1 MMQQY
6 MKELEQ
12 DPFDPEEFV
21 ERLAWRTVN
30 DTKDDGKT
38 SFDPVIVHETFL
50 QAIKDLQVLQERQQ
64 KKCDRL
70 EAALKEEEARHLLE
84 VLNLQEKNKHGIDL
98 FHQLDERINLVA
110 TKVLHLGDQLENVN
124 TPRARAVEAQKLMRH
139 FSEFLSP
146 GPLTDPIFADKSSLD
161 EAADVIQKL
170 HLIAQELPVE
180 KFEHAKKKI
189 SVKYDE
195 IERNLIEEFVRAHNR
210 EDATRMK
217 ELASVL
223 AHFKGYSQCID
234 AFIEQSQMGSFG
246 GKDVFQD
253 VIPMCTKYHEL
264 MQQVFLNPEQ
274 VMAKFVLNIYH
285 LRLQKYAVAKLADKT
300 DSDKYLRNLY
310 DLYTRTVKLS
320 MELKAFNMGTDDTY
334 LTKLTRNIFQKY
346 LDTYITIEVKA
357 LREKSTALLIEY
369 YESKNHQKKQLQTGG
384 FQELR
389 RDLQAVLSA
398 RTNIN
403 IAQIENYGGETFLS
417 EELAIALLQRSKGAF
432 QRCQLLSQPNDIS
445 ANTLQILD
453 ILLQYLI
460 SEHVDYALE
469 LGLQSVPI
477 PESRAQPE
485 IHFFN
490 VARQC
495 NAIVRLLEEQFNDS
509 VVPLIASTP
518 KHGEGV
524 LKKNVILDQVNAKL
538 ETGLDRSINAIVGWV
553 KVFLQNEQR
562 KTDFKPETD
571 VDTLNTPA
579 CLTVV
584 QFVTNMIRH
593 IRNTLDGKNLE
604 NVLTELGVRFHK
616 VIYDH
621 LQQFQFN
628 SAGAMCAI
636 CDMNEYRK
644 CVKELEVDVVTSS
657 FDTLHALCNLLL
669 VKPENLKQVCT
680 GDQLVTLDRGV
691 LVNFIQLRTD
701 YKTQKL
707 ANCLKERKLND
718 NIKVY
723 TECQG
728 IKNIYDALVEL
739 GYAVHNLYEN

>member
-30 DTKDDGKT
+30 DTTKDGGKT
-38 SFDPVIVHETFL
+38 FFDPMIVHETFL
-50 QAIKDLQVLQERQQ
+50 QAIKDLQILQERQQ
-64 KKCDRL
+64 KKCDKL
-70 EAALKEEEARHLLE
+70 EAALKDEEARHTLE
-84 VLNLQEKNKHGIDL
+84 ILELQERNKHSIDL

-110 TKVLHLGDQLENVN
+110 TKVLHLGDQLESVN

-139 FSEFLSP
+139 FSDFLSP
-146 GPLTDPIFADKSSLD
+146 GPLTDPIFTDKSSLD

-170 HLIAQELPVE
+170 HLISQELPSE

-189 SVKYDE
+189 AVKYDE

-210 EDATRMK
+210 EDANRMK

-253 VIPMCTKYHEL
+253 VIPMCTKYHKL
-264 MQQVFLNPEQ
+264 MQQVFTNPEQ

-320 MELKAFNMGTDDTY
+320 TELKIFNMGTDGTY
-334 LTKLTRNIFQKY
+334 LVKLTRNIFQKY
-346 LDTYITIEVKA
+346 LDTYITIETKA
-357 LREKSTALLIEY
+357 LREKSAALLIEY
-369 YESKNHQKKQLQTGG
+369 YESKNHQKKQLQSGG

-417 EELAIALLQRSKGAF
+417 EELAIALLQKSKLAF
-432 QRCQLLSQPNDIS
+432 QRCQLLSKPDEVPIN
-445 ANTLQILD
+445 ALQILE

-477 PESRAQPE
+477 PESRTQPE

-490 VARQC
+490 VVRQC
-495 NAIVRLLEEQFNDS
+495 NAIVRLLDEQFNDS
-509 VVPLIASTP
+509 LIPLITSTP
-518 KHGEGV
+518 KHGDCM
-524 LKKNVILDQVNAKL
+524 LKKKVVLDQIELKL

-553 KVFLQNEQR
+553 KVYLQNEQR
-562 KTDFKPETD
+562 KTDFKPESD

-584 QFVTNMIRH
+584 QYVTGMIRH
-593 IRNTLDGKNLE
+593 IRNTLDGKNLN

-616 VIYDH
+616 TIYDH

-644 CVKELEVDVVTSS
+644 CVKELEVDLVTSL

-680 GDQLVTLDRGV
+680 GDQLATLDRNV
-691 LVNFIQLRTD
+691 LLNFIQLRTD

-707 ANCLKERKLND
+707 ANCLKGLA
-718 NIKVY
+718 
-723 TECQG
+723 T
-728 IKNIYDALVEL
+728 
-739 GYAVHNLYEN
+739 

>member
-12 DPFDPEEFV
+12 EPFDPEEFV

-30 DTKDDGKT
+30 DKTKDGGKAF
-38 SFDPVIVHETFL
+38 FDPVIVHETFL
-50 QAIKDLQVLQERQQ
+50 QAIKDLQILQERQQ
-64 KKCDRL
+64 KKCDKL
-70 EAALKEEEARHLLE
+70 EAGLKDEEARHALE
-84 VLNLQEKNKHGIDL
+84 ILDLQERNKHSIDL
-98 FHQLDERINLVA
+98 FHQLDERINSVA
-110 TKVLHLGDQLENVN
+110 TKVLHLGDQLESVN
-124 TPRARAVEAQKLMRH
+124 IPRARAVEAQKLMRH

-146 GPLTDPIFADKSSLD
+146 GPLTDPIFTDKTSLD

-170 HLIAQELPVE
+170 HLIAQELPAE

-189 SVKYDE
+189 SIKYDE
-195 IERNLIEEFVRAHNR
+195 IERNLIEEFVQAHSR
-210 EDATRMK
+210 EDAVRMK

-223 AHFKGYSQCID
+223 SQFKGYSQCID

-253 VIPMCTKYHEL
+253 VIPMCTKYNKL
-264 MQQVFLNPEQ
+264 MEQVFSNPEQ

-300 DSDKYLRNLY
+300 DSDKYLRNLH
-310 DLYTRTVKLS
+310 DLYGRTVKLS
-320 MELKAFNMGTDDTY
+320 NELKMFNMGTDDSY
-334 LTKLTRNIFQKY
+334 LKKLTRNIFQKY
-346 LDTYITIEVKA
+346 LDTYITTEMKA
-357 LREKSTALLIEY
+357 LREKSAALLIEY

-389 RDLQAVLSA
+389 RDLQAALAA

-403 IAQIENYGGETFLS
+403 IAQIEDYGGETFLS
-417 EELAIALLQRSKGAF
+417 EELAIALLQKSKMAF
-432 QRCQLLSQPNDIS
+432 QRCQLLSQPNDLS
-445 ANTLQILD
+445 VNAAQIFE

-460 SEHVDYALE
+460 NEHVDYALE

-477 PESRAQPE
+477 PESRTQPE

-490 VARQC
+490 VMHQC

-509 VVPLIASTP
+509 VLPLIIGTA
-518 KHGEGV
+518 KHGDCM
-524 LKKNVILDQVNAKL
+524 LKKKVVLDQIDMKL
-538 ETGLDRSINAIVGWV
+538 DTGLERSISAIVGWV
-553 KVFLQNEQR
+553 KIYLQNEQK
-562 KTDFKPETD
+562 KTDFKPDTD
-571 VDTLNTPA
+571 VDTLSTPA

-584 QFVTNMIRH
+584 QYVTGMIRH

-604 NVLTELGVRFHK
+604 TALTELGIRFHK

-644 CVKELEVDVVTSS
+644 CVKELDVDVVTSS

-669 VKPENLKQVCT
+669 VKSENLKQVCS
-680 GDQLVTLDRGV
+680 GDQLAVLDRSV
-691 LVNFIQLRTD
+691 LLNFIQLRTD

-707 ANCLKERKLND
+707 ANCLKGLA
-718 NIKVY
+718 
-723 TECQG
+723 T
-728 IKNIYDALVEL
+728 
-739 GYAVHNLYEN
+739 

>member
-12 DPFDPEEFV
+12 EPFDAEEFV

-30 DTKDDGKT
+30 DSSEDGGKGT
-38 SFDPVIVHETFL
+38 FDPVLVHETFL
-50 QAIKDLQVLQERQQ
+50 QAIKDLQILQERQQ
-64 KKCDRL
+64 KKCDKL
-70 EAALKEEEARHLLE
+70 EVALKDEESRHTMEILE
-84 VLNLQEKNKHGIDL
+84 LQEKNKHAMDL
-98 FHQLDERINLVA
+98 FHQLDERINFVA
-110 TKVLHLGDQLENVN
+110 TKVLHLGDQLESVN

-146 GPLTDPIFADKSSLD
+146 GPLTDPIFTDKSSLD

-170 HLIAQELPVE
+170 HLIAQELPSE

-189 SVKYDE
+189 GAKYDE
-195 IERNLIEEFVRAHNR
+195 IERSLIEEFVRAHNS
-210 EDATRMK
+210 EDAVRMK

-253 VIPMCTKYHEL
+253 VIPMCTKNYEL
-264 MQQVFLNPEQ
+264 MQQVFTNSEQ

-285 LRLQKYAVAKLADKT
+285 LRLQKYAVAKLADRT
-300 DSDKYLRNLY
+300 DPDKYLMNLY
-310 DLYTRTVKLS
+310 DLYSKTVKLS
-320 MELKAFNMGTDDTY
+320 NDLKRFNMGTGDSY
-334 LTKLTRNIFQKY
+334 LMKLTTKIFQKH

-357 LREKSTALLIEY
+357 LREKSATLLIKY

-389 RDLQAVLSA
+389 RDLQAVIGT

-403 IAQIENYGGETFLS
+403 IAQIEDYGGETFLS
-417 EELAIALLQRSKGAF
+417 EELAIALLQNSKMAF
-432 QRCQLLSQPNDIS
+432 QRCNLLSQQSDLPM
-445 ANTLQILD
+445 NTLQILE
-453 ILLQYLI
+453 ILLQYLLN
-460 SEHVDYALE
+460 EHVDYALE
-469 LGLQSVPI
+469 LGLQNVPI
-477 PESRAQPE
+477 PESRSQPE

-490 VARQC
+490 VVRQC
-495 NAIVRLLEEQFNDS
+495 NAIIRLLEEQFNDS
-509 VVPLIASTP
+509 VVPLVISTP
-518 KHGEGV
+518 KHGECMT
-524 LKKNVILDQVNAKL
+524 KKKVALEQIEMKLDA
-538 ETGLDRSINAIVGWV
+538 GLDRSINVIVGWV
-553 KVFLQNEQR
+553 KMYLQSEQR
-562 KTDFKPETD
+562 KSDFKPETD

-579 CLTVV
+579 CLVVV
-584 QFVTNMIRH
+584 QYVTSMIRH
-593 IRNTLDGKNLE
+593 IRDSLDGKNAE
-604 NVLTELGVRFHK
+604 SVLTELGIRFHR
-616 VIYDH
+616 VIYEH

-644 CVKELEVDVVTSS
+644 CVKELKVNVVTTL

-680 GDQLVTLDRGV
+680 GDQLAMLDRSI
-691 LVNFIQLRTD
+691 LINFIQLRSD

-707 ANCLKERKLND
+707 ANSLKGLS
-718 NIKVY
+718 
-723 TECQG
+723 
-728 IKNIYDALVEL
+728 A
-739 GYAVHNLYEN
+739 

>member
-21 ERLAWRTVN
+21 ERLAWRTLN
-30 DTKDDGKT
+30 DTTKDDGKT
-38 SFDPVIVHETFL
+38 FFDPTIVHETFL
-50 QAIKDLQVLQERQQ
+50 QAIKDLQILQERQQ
-64 KKCDRL
+64 KKCDKL
-70 EAALKEEEARHLLE
+70 ETTLKDEEAKHILE
-84 VLNLQEKNKHGIDL
+84 ILELQERNKHSIDL

-110 TKVLHLGDQLENVN
+110 TKVLHLGDQLESVN

-139 FSEFLSP
+139 FSDFLSP
-146 GPLTDPIFADKSSLD
+146 GPLTDPIFTDKSSLH

-170 HLIAQELPVE
+170 HLISQELPSE

-189 SVKYDE
+189 IAKYDE

-210 EDATRMK
+210 EDANRMR
-217 ELASVL
+217 ELASIL
-223 AHFKGYSQCID
+223 THFKGYSQCID

-253 VIPMCTKYHEL
+253 VIPMCTKYHKL
-264 MQQVFLNPEQ
+264 MQQVFTNPEQ

-285 LRLQKYAVAKLADKT
+285 LRLQKYAVAKLVDKT
-300 DSDKYLRNLY
+300 DSDKYLKNLY

-320 MELKAFNMGTDDTY
+320 TELKMFNICTDETY

-346 LDTYITIEVKA
+346 LDTYIIIEIKA
-357 LREKSTALLIEY
+357 LREKSAALLIEY
-369 YESKNHQKKQLQTGG
+369 YESKNHQKKQLQSGG

-389 RDLQAVLSA
+389 RDLQAVLGA

-417 EELAIALLQRSKGAF
+417 EELAIALLQRSKVAF
-432 QRCQLLSQPNDIS
+432 QRCQLLSKSDEIPMN
-445 ANTLQILD
+445 ALQIFE

-477 PESRAQPE
+477 PESRTQPE

-490 VARQC
+490 IVRQC

-509 VVPLIASTP
+509 VIPLIISTP
-518 KHGEGV
+518 KHGDCM
-524 LKKNVILDQVNAKL
+524 LKKKNILDQIDMKL
-538 ETGLDRSINAIVGWV
+538 ETGLDRSINAIIGWV
-553 KVFLQNEQR
+553 KVYLQNEQR

-571 VDTLNTPA
+571 VDTLSTSA

-584 QFVTNMIRH
+584 QYVNGMIRH
-593 IRNTLDGKNLE
+593 IRSTLDGKNLN

-644 CVKELEVDVVTSS
+644 CVKELEIDLVTSL
-657 FDTLHALCNLLL
+657 FDTLYALCNLLL

-680 GDQLVTLDRGV
+680 GDQLATLDRNV
-691 LVNFIQLRTD
+691 LINFIQLRTD

-707 ANCLKERKLND
+707 ANCLKGLA
-718 NIKVY
+718 
-723 TECQG
+723 T
-728 IKNIYDALVEL
+728 
-739 GYAVHNLYEN
+739 

>member
-1 MMQQY
+1 

-21 ERLAWRTVN
+21 ERLAWRTLN
-30 DTKDDGKT
+30 DTIKDDGKT
-38 SFDPVIVHETFL
+38 FFDPTIVHETFL
-50 QAIKDLQVLQERQQ
+50 QAIKDLQILQERQQ
-64 KKCDRL
+64 KKCDKL
-70 EAALKEEEARHLLE
+70 ETALKDEEAKHILE
-84 VLNLQEKNKHGIDL
+84 ILELQERNKHSIDL

-110 TKVLHLGDQLENVN
+110 TKVLHLGDQLESVN

-139 FSEFLSP
+139 FSDFLSP
-146 GPLTDPIFADKSSLD
+146 GPLTDPIFTDKSSLY

-170 HLIAQELPVE
+170 HLISQELPSE

-189 SVKYDE
+189 TAKYDE

-210 EDATRMK
+210 EDANRMR

-223 AHFKGYSQCID
+223 THFKGYSQCID

-253 VIPMCTKYHEL
+253 VIPMCTKYHKL
-264 MQQVFLNPEQ
+264 MQQVFTNPEQ

-300 DSDKYLRNLY
+300 DSDKYLKNLY

-320 MELKAFNMGTDDTY
+320 TELKMFNICTDEMY

-346 LDTYITIEVKA
+346 LDTYIIIEIKA
-357 LREKSTALLIEY
+357 LREKSAALLIEY
-369 YESKNHQKKQLQTGG
+369 YESKNHQKKQLQSGG

-389 RDLQAVLSA
+389 RDLQAVLGA

-417 EELAIALLQRSKGAF
+417 EELAIALLQRSKVAF
-432 QRCQLLSQPNDIS
+432 QRCQLLSKSDEIPMN
-445 ANTLQILD
+445 ALQIFE

-477 PESRAQPE
+477 PESRTQPE

-490 VARQC
+490 IVRQC

-509 VVPLIASTP
+509 VIPLIVSTP
-518 KHGEGV
+518 KHGDCM
-524 LKKNVILDQVNAKL
+524 LKKKIILDQIDMKL
-538 ETGLDRSINAIVGWV
+538 ETGLDRSINAIIGWV
-553 KVFLQNEQR
+553 KVYLQNEQR

-571 VDTLNTPA
+571 VDTLSTSA

-584 QFVTNMIRH
+584 QYVNGMIRH
-593 IRNTLDGKNLE
+593 IRSTLDGKNLN

-644 CVKELEVDVVTSS
+644 CVKELEIDLVTSL
-657 FDTLHALCNLLL
+657 FDTLYALCNLLL

-680 GDQLVTLDRGV
+680 GDQLATLDRNV
-691 LVNFIQLRTD
+691 LINFIQLRTD

-707 ANCLKERKLND
+707 ANCLKGLA
-718 NIKVY
+718 
-723 TECQG
+723 T
-728 IKNIYDALVEL
+728 
-739 GYAVHNLYEN
+739 

>member
-1 MMQQY
+1 
-6 MKELEQ
+6 LFQ

-30 DTKDDGKT
+30 DMTKDDGKT
-38 SFDPVIVHETFL
+38 FFDPTIVHETFL
-50 QAIKDLQVLQERQQ
+50 QAIKDLQILQERQQ
-64 KKCDRL
+64 KKCDKL
-70 EAALKEEEARHLLE
+70 EAALKDEEARHILE
-84 VLNLQEKNKHGIDL
+84 IFELQERNKHSIDL

-110 TKVLHLGDQLENVN
+110 TKVLHLGDQLESVN
-124 TPRARAVEAQKLMRH
+124 TPRARTVEAQKLMKH

-146 GPLTDPIFADKSSLD
+146 GPLTDPIFTDKSSLD
-161 EAADVIQKL
+161 EAADIIQKL
-170 HLIAQELPVE
+170 HLISQELPSE

-189 SVKYDE
+189 VVKYDE

-210 EDATRMK
+210 EDATRMR

-253 VIPMCTKYHEL
+253 VIPMCTKYHKL
-264 MQQVFLNPEQ
+264 MQQVFTNPEQ

-300 DSDKYLRNLY
+300 DSDKYLKNLY

-320 MELKAFNMGTDDTY
+320 TELKMFNMGTDDTY
-334 LTKLTRNIFQKY
+334 LAKLTRNIFQKY
-346 LDTYITIEVKA
+346 LDTYIIMETKV
-357 LREKSTALLIEY
+357 LREKSAALLIEY
-369 YESKNHQKKQLQTGG
+369 YESKNHQKKQLQSGG

-389 RDLQAVLSA
+389 RDLQAVLGA

-417 EELAIALLQRSKGAF
+417 EELAIALLQRSKLAF
-432 QRCQLLSQPNDIS
+432 QRCQLLSKPDDIPI
-445 ANTLQILD
+445 NTIQILE

-477 PESRAQPE
+477 PESRTTQPE
-485 IHFFN
+485 IYFFN
-490 VARQC
+490 VVRQC

-509 VVPLIASTP
+509 VIPLVVSTP
-518 KHGEGV
+518 KHGDCM
-524 LKKNVILDQVNAKL
+524 LKKKLVLDQIDMKL
-538 ETGLDRSINAIVGWV
+538 EMGLDRSINAIIGWV
-553 KVFLQNEQR
+553 KVYLQNEQR

-571 VDTLNTPA
+571 VDTLSTPA

-584 QFVTNMIRH
+584 QYVTGMIRH
-593 IRNTLDGKNLE
+593 IRSTLDGKNL
-604 NVLTELGVRFHK
+604 NTVLTELGVRFHK
-616 VIYDH
+616 IIYDH

-644 CVKELEVDVVTSS
+644 CVKELEIDLVTNL

-680 GDQLVTLDRGV
+680 GDQLATLDRNV

-707 ANCLKERKLND
+707 ANCLKGLA
-718 NIKVY
+718 
-723 TECQG
+723 T
-728 IKNIYDALVEL
+728 
-739 GYAVHNLYEN
+739 

>member
-12 DPFDPEEFV
+12 DPFDSEEFV

-30 DTKDDGKT
+30 DITKDGGKT
-38 SFDPVIVHETFL
+38 FFNPMIVHETFL

-64 KKCDRL
+64 KKCDKL
-70 EAALKEEEARHLLE
+70 EVALKDEEARHMLE
-84 VLNLQEKNKHGIDL
+84 ILELQERNKHSIDL

-110 TKVLHLGDQLENVN
+110 TKVLHLGDQLESVN

-139 FSEFLSP
+139 FSDFLSP
-146 GPLTDPIFADKSSLD
+146 GPLTDPIFTDKSSPD

-170 HLIAQELPVE
+170 HLISQELPSE

-189 SVKYDE
+189 AIKYDE

-210 EDATRMK
+210 EDANRMK

-253 VIPMCTKYHEL
+253 VIPMCTKYHKL
-264 MQQVFLNPEQ
+264 MQQVFTNPEQ
-274 VMAKFVLNIYH
+274 VMAKFLLNIYH

-300 DSDKYLRNLY
+300 DPEKYLSNLY

-320 MELKAFNMGTDDTY
+320 TELKMFNMGTDDTY
-334 LTKLTRNIFQKY
+334 LAKLTRNIFQKY
-346 LDTYITIEVKA
+346 LDTYITIETKA
-357 LREKSTALLIEY
+357 LRERSAALLIEY
-369 YESKNHQKKQLQTGG
+369 YESKNHQKKQLQIGG

-389 RDLQAVLSA
+389 RDLQAVLGA

-403 IAQIENYGGETFLS
+403 
-417 EELAIALLQRSKGAF
+417 RSKMAF
-432 QRCQLLSQPNDIS
+432 QRCQLLSKPDEIP
-445 ANTLQILD
+445 ANALQIFE

-460 SEHVDYALE
+460 NEHVDYALE

-477 PESRAQPE
+477 PEGRTQPE

-490 VARQC
+490 VVRQC
-495 NAIVRLLEEQFNDS
+495 NAIVRLLEEQFVGS
-509 VVPLIASTP
+509 LLPLVISTP
-518 KHGEGV
+518 KHGDCL
-524 LKKNVILDQVNAKL
+524 LKKKNALDQIDMKL

-553 KVFLQNEQR
+553 KVYLQNEQR

-571 VDTLNTPA
+571 VDTLSTPA

-584 QFVTNMIRH
+584 QYVTAMIRH
-593 IRNTLDGKNLE
+593 IRNTLDGKNLN

-644 CVKELEVDVVTSS
+644 CVKELEVDVVTFL

-680 GDQLVTLDRGV
+680 GDQLATLDRNV
-691 LVNFIQLRTD
+691 LINFIQLRTD

-707 ANCLKERKLND
+707 ANCLKGLA
-718 NIKVY
+718 
-723 TECQG
+723 T
-728 IKNIYDALVEL
+728 
-739 GYAVHNLYEN
+739 

>member
-12 DPFDPEEFV
+12 EPFDPEEFV

-30 DTKDDGKT
+30 DKTKDGGKAF
-38 SFDPVIVHETFL
+38 FDPVIVHETFL
-50 QAIKDLQVLQERQQ
+50 QAIKDLQILQERQQ
-64 KKCDRL
+64 KKCDKL
-70 EAALKEEEARHLLE
+70 EAGLKDEEARHALE
-84 VLNLQEKNKHGIDL
+84 ILDLQERNKHSIDL
-98 FHQLDERINLVA
+98 FHQLDERINSVA
-110 TKVLHLGDQLENVN
+110 TKVLHLGDQLESVN
-124 TPRARAVEAQKLMRH
+124 IPRARAVEAQKLMRH

-146 GPLTDPIFADKSSLD
+146 GPLTDPIFTDKTSLD

-170 HLIAQELPVE
+170 HLIAQELPAE

-195 IERNLIEEFVRAHNR
+195 IERNLIEEFVQAHSR
-210 EDATRMK
+210 EDAVRMK

-223 AHFKGYSQCID
+223 SQFKGYSQCID

-253 VIPMCTKYHEL
+253 VIPMCTKYNKL
-264 MQQVFLNPEQ
+264 MEQVFSNPEQ

-300 DSDKYLRNLY
+300 DSDKYLRNLH
-310 DLYTRTVKLS
+310 DLYGRTVKLS
-320 MELKAFNMGTDDTY
+320 NELKMFNMGTDDSY
-334 LTKLTRNIFQKY
+334 LKKLTRNIFQKY
-346 LDTYITIEVKA
+346 LDTYITTEMKA
-357 LREKSTALLIEY
+357 LREKSAALLIEY

-389 RDLQAVLSA
+389 RDLQAALAA

-403 IAQIENYGGETFLS
+403 IAQIEDYGGETFLS
-417 EELAIALLQRSKGAF
+417 EELAIALLQRSKMAF
-432 QRCQLLSQPNDIS
+432 QRCQLLSQLNDLS
-445 ANTLQILD
+445 VNAAQIFET
-453 ILLQYLI
+453 LLQYLI
-460 SEHVDYALE
+460 NEHVDYALE

-477 PESRAQPE
+477 PESRTQPE

-490 VARQC
+490 VMHQC

-509 VVPLIASTP
+509 VLPLIMGTA
-518 KHGEGV
+518 KHGDCM
-524 LKKNVILDQVNAKL
+524 LKKKVVLDQIDMKL
-538 ETGLDRSINAIVGWV
+538 DTGLERSISAIVGWV
-553 KVFLQNEQR
+553 KIYLQNEQK
-562 KTDFKPETD
+562 KTDFKPDTD
-571 VDTLNTPA
+571 VDTLSTSA

-584 QFVTNMIRH
+584 QYVTGMIRH

-604 NVLTELGVRFHK
+604 TALTELGVRFHK

-621 LQQFQFN
+621 LQQFLFN

-644 CVKELEVDVVTSS
+644 CVKELDVDVVTSS

-669 VKPENLKQVCT
+669 VKPENLKQVCS
-680 GDQLVTLDRGV
+680 GDQLAVLDRSV
-691 LVNFIQLRTD
+691 LLNFIQLRTD

-707 ANCLKERKLND
+707 ANCLKGLA
-718 NIKVY
+718 
-723 TECQG
+723 T
-728 IKNIYDALVEL
+728 
-739 GYAVHNLYEN
+739 

>member
-30 DTKDDGKT
+30 DTTKDSGKT
-38 SFDPVIVHETFL
+38 FFDPTIVHETFL
-50 QAIKDLQVLQERQQ
+50 QAIKDLQILQERQQ
-64 KKCDRL
+64 KKCDKL
-70 EAALKEEEARHLLE
+70 EAALKDEETRHMLE
-84 VLNLQEKNKHGIDL
+84 ILELQEKNKHSIDL

-110 TKVLHLGDQLENVN
+110 TKVLHLGDQLESVN

-139 FSEFLSP
+139 FSDFLSP
-146 GPLTDPIFADKSSLD
+146 GPLTDPIFTDKSSLD

-170 HLIAQELPVE
+170 HLISQELPSE

-189 SVKYDE
+189 AVKYDE

-253 VIPMCTKYHEL
+253 VIPMCTKYNKL
-264 MQQVFLNPEQ
+264 MQQVFTNPEQ

-300 DSDKYLRNLY
+300 DPDKYLRNLY

-320 MELKAFNMGTDDTY
+320 TELKIFNMGTDDTY
-334 LTKLTRNIFQKY
+334 LAKLTRNIFQKY
-346 LDTYITIEVKA
+346 LDTYIIIETKA
-357 LREKSTALLIEY
+357 LREKSAALLIEY

-389 RDLQAVLSA
+389 RDLQAVLGA

-417 EELAIALLQRSKGAF
+417 EELAIALLQRSKLAF
-432 QRCQLLSQPNDIS
+432 QRCQLLSKPDEIPVNV
-445 ANTLQILD
+445 LQILE

-477 PESRAQPE
+477 PESRTQPE

-490 VARQC
+490 VVKQC

-509 VVPLIASTP
+509 VLPLITSTP
-518 KHGEGV
+518 KHGDCM
-524 LKKNVILDQVNAKL
+524 LKKKVILEQIEMKL
-538 ETGLDRSINAIVGWV
+538 ETGLDRSINAIIGWV
-553 KVFLQNEQR
+553 KVYLQNEQR

-571 VDTLNTPA
+571 VDTLSTPA

-584 QFVTNMIRH
+584 QYVTGMIRH
-593 IRNTLDGKNLE
+593 IRNTLDGKNLN

-644 CVKELEVDVVTSS
+644 CVKELEVDLVTSL
-657 FDTLHALCNLLL
+657 FDTLHALCNLLV

-680 GDQLVTLDRGV
+680 GEQLATLDRNV
-691 LVNFIQLRTD
+691 LLNFIQLRTD

-707 ANCLKERKLND
+707 ANCLKGLA
-718 NIKVY
+718 
-723 TECQG
+723 T
-728 IKNIYDALVEL
+728 
-739 GYAVHNLYEN
+739 